1 MFLFLC
7 ALRARCVPLCGRFLA
22 DLKKEAQDWGKELR
36 AFDDNNLH
44 KQPPFLRPTARYYHS
59 SRMRT
64 ASATSMIPARISTSL
79 SDVKTASTMPS
90 PNPAQHCAQQL
101 QSRNFFFI
109 PLTFR
114 LLTRIRRNGPEGRPM
129 LLTQYTRGA
138 FFGDSNAVP
147 VKSRPNTGFF
157 TGTACLFFK
166 DHRRPAQVP
175 PRAP

>member
-1 MFLFLC
+1 MC

-36 AFDDNNLH
+36 AFDNNNLH

-59 SRMRT
+59 SRMR
-64 ASATSMIPARISTSL
+64 
-79 SDVKTASTMPS
+79 TASTMPS

-138 FFGDSNAVP
+138 FFGDSKAVP
-147 VKSRPNTGFF
+147 VKSRTNTGFF
-157 TGTACLFFK
+157 TGTVCLFFK